1 MADLQA
7 VSPEQKAVLQQGG
20 IRAVLDWL
28 IDHLYCSR
36 DAEAAA
42 LDRLLDPAEEL
53 NSKQLLA
60 FLPIAPQ
67 QIGRRIQWLS
77 LAELQGEG
85 FLDDL
90 EGARQRLQ
98 QDAQLSS
105 ADPSVR
111 KLLDWAQQQ
120 GFTDQDRITAALSR
134 LLARIQDDEEALL
147 YWRELDPA
155 AVDAMLLRLRWQAG
169 VNQLSQFG
177 YIEPAQ
183 RKALIAS
190 SEPIPAQAATLAGLL
205 AWLQEQGG
213 ISAAACT
220 ERTRELCLAQ
230 RDTPNLRALEFLA
243 EIAPQGVE
251 EIVQFHELRRHSESR
266 RALLNTV
273 AFFALLVI
281 GGLIY
286 LFWPVRAP
294 SCDDSDTKATLE
306 KMWFTT
312 SVQTSTQRL
321 LQGDKA
327 IPSHSFKDMGEL
339 GYDEESDTRACK
351 VTLVMDGEPSPLGF
365 LIHPADKGDGD
376 NYQVQMR
383 PLEYVTVRFG
393 KNAYARDLGQPLGA
407 AALDTAVRDGIQ
419 QINESSTALRRLHQD
434 DAEDPVLG
442 VLPTANCSKLAGGL
456 QSCAVLID
464 YDDALQ
470 SLVGGS
476 GLVQLHA
483 KVTLQ
488 QSAGQW
494 RVTEHFAEEF
504 AKALLE
510 TRMAHLPGKSA
521 APK

>member
-1 MADLQA
+1 L
-7 VSPEQKAVLQQGG
+7 
-20 IRAVLDWL
+20 
-28 IDHLYCSR
+28 
-36 DAEAAA
+36 
-42 LDRLLDPAEEL
+42 
-53 NSKQLLA
+53 
-60 FLPIAPQ
+60 
-67 QIGRRIQWLS
+67 
-77 LAELQGEG
+77 
-85 FLDDL
+85 
-90 EGARQRLQ
+90 
-98 QDAQLSS
+98 
-105 ADPSVR
+105 
-111 KLLDWAQQQ
+111 
-120 GFTDQDRITAALSR
+120 
-134 LLARIQDDEEALL
+134 
-147 YWRELDPA
+147 
-155 AVDAMLLRLRWQAG
+155 
-169 VNQLSQFG
+169 NQLSEFS
-177 YIEPAQ
+177 YIKPAQ

-190 SEPIPAQAATLAGLL
+190 IEPIPAQAATLAGLL
-205 AWLQEQGG
+205 AWLQSKGE
-213 ISAAACT
+213 ISEAACT
-220 ERTRELCLAQ
+220 ERTRELCQAQ
-230 RDTPNLRALEFLA
+230 RDNPNLRALEFLS
-243 EIAPQGVE
+243 EIAPQEVE
-251 EIVQFHELRRHSESR
+251 EIMHFHERRQHSESR

-294 SCDDSDTKATLE
+294 SCDDSDTQATLE
-306 KMWFTT
+306 KLWFTT
-312 SVQTSTQRL
+312 SVRTRTEHL
-321 LQGDKA
+321 LLGDKA

-376 NYQVQMR
+376 HYQVQMR
-383 PLEYVTVRFG
+383 PLEYVTARFG
-393 KNAYARDLGQPLGA
+393 KNAYARDLGQPIGA
-407 AALDTAVRDGIQ
+407 AILDTAVRDGIKAM
-419 QINESSTALRRLHQD
+419 NEGNASLRRLRRMRNED

-456 QSCAVLID
+456 QSCPVLID

-510 TRMAHLPGKSA
+510 TRMAHLPGKTA